1 LFTILLQLA
10 SMGSVLLEEKIS
22 SYREKSASRPFDS
35 GLFIHAYQPLLY
47 IFRDFSHP
55 KVLSIE

>member
-1 LFTILLQLA
+1 LITLLQLA
-10 SMGSVLLEEKIS
+10 SMGSVLLEEKINV
-22 SYREKSASRPFDS
+22 YKEKSASRPVSS
-35 GLFIHAYQPLLY
+35 GLFIHSYKPLLY